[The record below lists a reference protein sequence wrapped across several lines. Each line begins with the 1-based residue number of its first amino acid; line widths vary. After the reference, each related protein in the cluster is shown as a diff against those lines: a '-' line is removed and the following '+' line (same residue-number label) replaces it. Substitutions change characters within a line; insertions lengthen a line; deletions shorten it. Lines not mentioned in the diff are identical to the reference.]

1 MANHLVLEAKI
12 REMEH
17 ALQVA
22 ISDGDL
28 DRAALWNS
36 ELIFYLVRLTNAI
49 GNSKSDNGTNS

>member
-1 MANHLVLEAKI
+1 VANHLVLEAKI

-22 ISDGDL
+22 ISNGDM

-36 ELIFYLVRLTNAI
+36 ELIFYLVRLTDAI
-49 GNSKSDNGTNS
+49 GNSKSDNGADQ